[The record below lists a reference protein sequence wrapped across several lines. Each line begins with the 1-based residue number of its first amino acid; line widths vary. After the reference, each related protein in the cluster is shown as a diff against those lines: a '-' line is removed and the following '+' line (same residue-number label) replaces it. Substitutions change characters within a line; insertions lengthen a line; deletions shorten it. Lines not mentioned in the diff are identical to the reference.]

1 MNLLDLLA
9 HQPIIIDY
17 LDPETQDTDTNPNIV
32 SAADGYLGPVGKP
45 ILPKVRGKSAAKQ

>member
-45 ILPKVRGKSAAKQ
+45 ILPKVRGKSYLI